1 MFYKC
6 LPQHDEKDSFA
17 KYERSKIFRFL
28 NLLFITKRFGIKNT
42 MCFIS
47 KVGRIEIEFLL
58 KIEILSHD

>member
-28 NLLFITKRFGIKNT
+28 NLLFITKRFGIKKYYV
-42 MCFIS
+42 FH
-47 KVGRIEIEFLL
+47 K
-58 KIEILSHD
+58 